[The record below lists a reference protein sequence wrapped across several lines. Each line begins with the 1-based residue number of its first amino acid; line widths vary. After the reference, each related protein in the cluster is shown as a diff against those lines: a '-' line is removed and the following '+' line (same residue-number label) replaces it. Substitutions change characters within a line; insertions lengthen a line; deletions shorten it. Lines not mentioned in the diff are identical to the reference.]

1 MPLAMRFIR
10 TSGLAEMRAWTV
22 LVLVLVLNLM
32 AAENVA
38 AADISDPTKFM
49 FVGDRVDNV
58 IDVLSLDDPEVVQR
72 IATSIHAD
80 HIVATPFAPILVY
93 ADIDARKIVFYDLRN
108 QEEKVVLD
116 LPLAP
121 RNVVLDTT
129 GAKIGIT
136 DEVDGGFVLIHA
148 YKMSIEFAIDDFPA
162 SPDVLFDPNDVDIYY
177 SNPATASLGLLD
189 MNTHTTYEMPL
200 SKNVPARLSAP
211 SRSLDARY
219 VYVSNLSSAEV
230 YSLNAYSRIIFNTF
244 EIGGVPARP
253 YTTPQG
259 AFLYMMDEESGR
271 FVAVE
276 QRGFTEFATVSLGH
290 GADLVAVGRFDRMN
304 LLISTANRRWS
315 IFDNVTQKI
324 TASGELRGTP
334 IATLG
339 SADGKTAIVAFSDI
353 AMVAAVDLESQEISY
368 IPATDNGSSA
378 FTVGLSNNVCH

>member
-1 MPLAMRFIR
+1 MQSIR
-10 TSGLAEMRAWTV
+10 ISGLADMRAMVT
-22 LVLVLVLNLM
+22 LILILI
-32 AAENVA
+32 AAGNAA

-49 FVGDRVDNV
+49 FVGDRTDNI
-58 IDVLSLDDPEVVQR
+58 IDVVSLDNAEVVQR
-72 IATSIHAD
+72 ILTSIHPD

-93 ADIDARKIVFYDLRN
+93 ADIEARKIVFYDLRDE
-108 QEEKVVLD
+108 QEKVVLD
-116 LPLAP
+116 LPVTP

-136 DEVDGGFVLIHA
+136 DHVDGGFVLIHA
-148 YKMSIEFAIDDFPA
+148 YKMGIEFAISDFPA

-189 MNTHTTYEMPL
+189 MNTHQTYEMSL
-200 SKNVPARLSAP
+200 SEDTPTQLSAP

-219 VYVSNLSSAEV
+219 IYVSNLSTAEV
-230 YSLNAYSRIIFNTF
+230 YSLNAYSRVIFNTF

-271 FVAVE
+271 FVSVE
-276 QRGFTEFATVSLGH
+276 QRGFTEFATASLGH
-290 GADLVAVGRFDRMN
+290 GADMIAVGRFDRMN
-304 LLISTANRRWS
+304 LLISSANRHWS

-324 TASGELRGTP
+324 AASGEFRGTP
-334 IATLG
+334 IETLG
-339 SADGKTAIVAFSDI
+339 SADGKTAYVAFADLPE
-353 AMVAAVDLESQEISY
+353 VAAVDLESREITY
-368 IPATDNGSSA
+368 IPATDNGSAS

>member
-1 MPLAMRFIR
+1 MPSVMPFTPTL
-10 TSGLAEMRAWTV
+10 GLPEMRAWAV
-22 LVLVLVLNLM
+22 LVLVLI
-32 AAENVA
+32 AAVNVE
-38 AADISDPTKFM
+38 AADISDPTQFM
-49 FVGDRVDNV
+49 FVGDRTENF
-58 IDVLSLDDPEVVQR
+58 IDVVSLDDAEVVQR
-72 IATSIHAD
+72 IPTSIHAD

-93 ADIDARKIVFYDLRN
+93 ADIEARKMVFYNLRE
-108 QEEKVVLD
+108 QMEKVVLD
-116 LPLAP
+116 LPLVP

-136 DEVDGGFVLIHA
+136 DDVDGGFALIHA
-148 YKMSIEFAIDDFPA
+148 YKMSIEFAISEFPA

-189 MNTHTTYEMPL
+189 MNTHQTYEMPL
-200 SKNVPARLSAP
+200 SETVPTPLSAP

-219 VYVSNLSSAEV
+219 VYVSNLSTAEV

-259 AFLYMMDEESGR
+259 AFLYMMDEKSGH
-271 FVAVE
+271 FVSVE
-276 QRGFTEFATVSLGH
+276 QRGFTEFASVSLGH

-304 LLISTANRRWS
+304 LLMSTAHRQWS
-315 IFDNVTQKI
+315 VFDNVTQKI
-324 TASGELRGTP
+324 VASGEFRGRP

-339 SADGKTAIVAFSDI
+339 SADGKTAYVAFADL
-353 AMVAAVDLESQEISY
+353 AEVAAVDLEGQAISY
-368 IPATDNGSSA
+368 IPATDNGSAA